1 MAGTLH
7 GDPLWYKNAVIY
19 QILPRAFSDSD
30 GDGCGDFAGI
40 TSKLDYIEQ
49 LGVNAIWVQPF
60 FPSPLRDG
68 GYDIADYVGV
78 DPRYGDLDAV
88 RHLIEEA
95 HRRGIRIIFELVI
108 NHTSDQHPWFQ
119 AARNAPKGSPERDF
133 YVWSDTGTE
142 YSHARIIFIDFEESN
157 WTWDEVAG
165 QYFWHRFYHHQP
177 DLNFDNPAV
186 QEAVFEVM
194 EFWVDLGVDGFRLDA
209 IPYLFEREGTTSE
222 NLPETHTFLKL
233 LRKRIDAKNP
243 NVILLA
249 EANQWPEDTRP
260 YFGDGDECHMNY
272 NFPVMP
278 RLYMAIAKEDR
289 SSIIDILEQTPEI
302 PEQCQWAMFLRNHDE
317 LTLEMVTEE
326 ERDYMWRVYS
336 PDPRGYSNLG
346 IRRRLAPLVE
356 NDRRRIELLNSLLL
370 SLPGTPVLYYG
381 DEIGM
386 GDDFTLHDRD
396 GVRTPM
402 QWTTGAN
409 AGFSTAPAESLY
421 LPVIDDPTYA
431 ASVVNVEAQERDP
444 HSLLWW
450 TRRILALRQQHP
462 VFGRGSLRFLHP
474 ENSRVL
480 AYIRQ
485 DADETV
491 LVVVNL
497 SRQVQAAHLDLSGF
511 RHEQPVDLFGA
522 SGLPEI
528 GDTDYMLTLPAYGFY
543 WLSLAPTHVE
553 DGTPSITA
561 GGRLFDHARSMQ
573 ALERALPRAIAHRR
587 WFGAKSRTI
596 TSLKVFETLTIPA
609 VADACIL
616 LATITYNEGE
626 PDTYLLPVRLV
637 DHVDDPTGVLV
648 EIRFADGSSATLI
661 DGCHDAA
668 TAAGLL
674 DAIANGETFTGT
686 KGSAHGVR
694 TEAFAEARGD
704 ALLQPSLWRR
714 EGSNSSIVYGD
725 RLMLK
730 LFRRPEIGLNPDWEL
745 GRFLTEQ
752 AHFNH
757 VPPTAGALEYVDDAG
772 KVRTLGL
779 LQQLVPNDGDARQ
792 QFFTGLRRYFADVA
806 VSSLSPDSFAT
817 SRHEAS
823 LDRAEPPALAREMF
837 GEALAQAELL
847 GRRTAEMHL
856 AFAAATEPDLAPKAF
871 TPHYQRSL
879 YQSTRQ
885 QLRHVLSLLQRRK
898 HVLDDASE
906 VNADHLLAIGT
917 AVYERL
923 DPVKDLRIDARR
935 IRVHGDYHLEQVLVR
950 DGDYVILDFEGE
962 PSASLSERRIK
973 RSPLKDVAGMLRSFD
988 YAARPVLNEM
998 PHSESGKLS
1007 AACTYWT
1014 IWVGGAFL
1022 EGYLATGGEA
1032 LLPEGREASE
1042 ALLRN
1047 FLLEKAA
1054 YEVIYELNNR
1064 PSWVDIPLRGILDQL
1079 S

>member
-1 MAGTLH
+1 MAGTLQ
-7 GDPLWYKNAVIY
+7 GDPLWFKNAVIY
-19 QILPRAFSDSD
+19 QILPRAFSDSN
-30 GDGCGDFAGI
+30 GDGYGDFAGI

-49 LGVNAIWVQPF
+49 LGVDAIWVQPF

-68 GYDIADYVGV
+68 GYDIADYTDVAEI
-78 DPRYGDLDAV
+78 YGDLDSA
-88 RHLIEEA
+88 RHLIDEA
-95 HRRGIRIIFELVI
+95 HRRGIRVIFELVI

-142 YSHARIIFIDFEESN
+142 YADARIIFIDFETSN

-186 QEAVFEVM
+186 QEAVFAVM

-222 NLPETHTFLKL
+222 NLPETHAFLKQ
-233 LRKRIDAKNP
+233 LRTRIDAKNP

-289 SSIIDILEQTPEI
+289 SSIIDILEQTPDI

-370 SLPGTPVLYYG
+370 SMPGTPVLYYG

-402 QWTTGAN
+402 QWSAGPN
-409 AGFSTAPAESLY
+409 GGFSTAPAESLY
-421 LPVIDDPTYA
+421 LPLISDPLYNA
-431 ASVVNVEAQERDP
+431 NAVNVEAQERDR

-450 TRRILALRQQHP
+450 TRHILALRQQHP
-462 VFGRGSLRFLHP
+462 VFGRGTLRFLHP

-480 AYIRQ
+480 AYLRQ

-491 LVVVNL
+491 LVVANL
-497 SRQVQAAHLDLSGF
+497 SRQVQAAHLDLADF
-511 RHEQPVDLFGA
+511 RHAQPVDLFGA
-522 SGLPEI
+522 SVLPEV
-528 GDTDYMLTLPAYGFY
+528 GDTDYMVTLAPYGFY
-543 WLSLAPTHVE
+543 WWSLTSKQE
-553 DGTPSITA
+553 QEGTPTIDA
-561 GGRLFDHARSMQ
+561 ADGVFDDARSMQ
-573 ALERALPRAIAHRR
+573 ALEHALPRAIAHRR
-587 WFGAKSRTI
+587 WFGAKSRSI
-596 TSLKVFETLTIPA
+596 TSLRIFDAVSIPA
-609 VADACIL
+609 VPDARLL

-637 DHVDDPTGVLV
+637 EDVADPSGVLV
-648 EIRFADGSSATLI
+648 EVRFADDTTATVI
-661 DGCHDAA
+661 DACHDAA
-668 TAAGLL
+668 TARALL
-674 DAIANGETFTGT
+674 DAIADGTTFTGT
-686 KGSAHGVR
+686 AGSARGVR
-694 TEAFAEARGD
+694 TEAFIAARGD
-704 ALLQPSLWRR
+704 APLTPSLWRR

-730 LFRRPEIGLNPDWEL
+730 LFRRPEVGLNPDWEL
-745 GRFLTEQ
+745 GRFLTDQ
-752 AHFNH
+752 AHFTH

-772 KVRTLGL
+772 HVRTLGL

-792 QFFTGLRRYFADVA
+792 LFFTGLRRYFADVA
-806 VSSLSPDSFAT
+806 VSSLAPENFAAG
-817 SRHEAS
+817 RHEAS
-823 LDRAEPPALAREMF
+823 LDRADAPALAREMF
-837 GEALAQAELL
+837 GDAMTQAQLL

-856 AFAAATEPDLAPKAF
+856 AFAAATEPALAPKPF

-885 QLRHVLSLLQRRK
+885 QLRQVLSLLQRRR
-898 HVLDDASE
+898 HLLDGSAELD
-906 VNADHLLAIGT
+906 ADHLLDIGSS
-917 AVYERL
+917 VYARL
-923 DPVKDLRIDARR
+923 DPVKDLRIDALR

-950 DGDYVILDFEGE
+950 DGDFVILDFEGE
-962 PSASLSERRIK
+962 PSTSLSERRIK

-988 YAARPVLNEM
+988 YAARPALNEM

-1014 IWVGGAFL
+1014 TWVGAAFL
-1022 EGYLATGGEA
+1022 EGYLAAGGDA

-1054 YEVIYELNNR
+1054 YEVLYELNNR
-1064 PSWVDIPLRGILDQL
+1064 PTWVDIPLRGILDQL